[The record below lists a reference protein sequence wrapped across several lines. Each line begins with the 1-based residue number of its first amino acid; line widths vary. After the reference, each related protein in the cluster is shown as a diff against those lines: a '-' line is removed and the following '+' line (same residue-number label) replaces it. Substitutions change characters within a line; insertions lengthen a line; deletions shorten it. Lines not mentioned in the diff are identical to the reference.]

1 MGIINTADPKVELV
15 SEYLQTLAEE
25 VGFEAEGENARVL
38 ARLTEYVAG
47 QLGVGTE
54 VKPRKAKL
62 TWEKVD
68 AMRERHA
75 KGEKMAPLAEEF
87 GVTYSTVSRVV
98 TNKMWTRKELEN
110 V

>member
-1 MGIINTADPKVELV
+1 MATINLQDPKVGTV
-15 SEYLQTLAEE
+15 AEYLQAMAEE
-25 VGFEAEGENARVL
+25 VGFNAEGENSLVL
-38 ARLTEYVAG
+38 ERLTEYVAG
-47 QLGVGTE
+47 QLGVGAE

-68 AMRERHA
+68 AIRSRWA
-75 KGEKMAPLAEEF
+75 AGEKMAPLAEEF

-98 TNKMWTRKELEN
+98 TNKMWTRKELVN

>member
-1 MGIINTADPKVELV
+1 V

-25 VGFEAEGENARVL
+25 VGYDATGENGLVL

-68 AMRERHA
+68 EMRARWA
-75 KGEKMAPLAEEF
+75 AGEKMAPLAEEF

-98 TNKMWTRKELEN
+98 TNKMWTRTELAN

>member
-1 MGIINTADPKVELV
+1 MATINLQDPKVGTV
-15 SEYLQTLAEE
+15 AEYLETLAEE
-25 VGFEAEGENARVL
+25 VGFDASGENARVL

-47 QLGVGTE
+47 QLGVGAE

-68 AMRERHA
+68 ALRARHA